1 MLEEIKLKSLNALVE
16 GLSQEELIWL
26 NGYMAGLVKGSQSE
40 VKGIPSVAEKI
51 TILFGTETGNS
62 KKLATAF
69 AAKSR
74 KIGLTAKL
82 SSMDQYKLS
91 DLEKEEILLVIIST
105 HGDGEPPAAA
115 KKFYDH
121 LHSNQLNLSKLKYS
135 VLALGDTAYPLF
147 CKAGEDVDAKLSGF
161 GAVSL
166 QALQKCDVDYEQS
179 ANEWFDLIVEKL
191 SLKRSAETK
200 LPIVSTSRQ
209 RKVYEGKIS
218 SKVNLNGNGSLKET
232 FHIEIEADE
241 LQYEP
246 GDSIGINP
254 ENPVAT
260 VRSIINLTGVNGLE
274 TILFKDQEISIEE
287 SLKGKLDIFFLAE
300 RVVKKYAAIVNQ
312 EIPSIRMDLLD
323 LIKIYPPKNAVQ
335 FKEILAVLEPIAPRL
350 YSISSSLTAHTGE
363 VHITVARNCFQLDQE
378 LRHGLCS
385 NYLSQFEEGAS
396 LKFYVHRNL
405 QFKLPSADKDII
417 MIGPG
422 TGVAPF
428 RAFIE
433 DRANTGATGKSW
445 LFFGDQHF
453 TTDFLYQ
460 TEWQGYLASG
470 VLTKMNVAFSRD
482 QQEKIYVQHKMLY
495 HALELYNW
503 LMDGAY
509 IFVCGAKNPMSV
521 DVEMALLKILES
533 EGSLSAEEAQN
544 FLNQLSAE
552 GRYVKDVY

>member
-26 NGYMAGLVKGSQSE
+26 NGYMAGLVKSSQSE
-40 VKGIPSVAEKI
+40 VKSIPSVAEKI

-69 AAKSR
+69 AAKLR

-105 HGDGEPPAAA
+105 HGEGEPPAAA

-121 LHSNQLNLSKLKYS
+121 LQNNQLNLSKLKYS

-147 CKAGEDVDAKLSGF
+147 CKAGEDIDVKLSGF

-166 QALQKCDVDYEQS
+166 HALQKCDADYEQS

-191 SLKRSAETK
+191 TLKQSAEIK
-200 LPIVSTSRQ
+200 LPSVSTSRQ
-209 RKVYEGKIS
+209 RKVYEGKIN

-232 FHIEIEADE
+232 FHIEIEAGE

-246 GDSIGINP
+246 GDSIGIIP

-274 TILFKDQEISIEE
+274 TIFLKDQEISIEE
-287 SLKGKLDIFFLAE
+287 SLNEKLNIFFLAE

-335 FKEILAVLEPIAPRL
+335 FKEILIVLEPIAPRL

-385 NYLSQFEEGAS
+385 NYLSQFEEGTS
-396 LKFYVHRNL
+396 IKFYVHRNL

-495 HALELYNW
+495 HAVELYDW
-503 LMDGAY
+503 LMNGAY
-509 IFVCGAKNPMSV
+509 VFVCGAKNPMSL
-521 DVEMALLKILES
+521 DVEIALLKILET

-552 GRYVKDVY
+552 NRYVKDVY

>member
-26 NGYMAGLVKGSQSE
+26 NGYMAGLVKVSQSE
-40 VKGIPSVAEKI
+40 TKGIPVVGKI

-91 DLEKEEILLVIIST
+91 DLEKEEILLIIIST

-121 LHSNQLNLSKLKYS
+121 LQSNQLNLSKLKYS

-147 CKAGEDVDAKLSGF
+147 CKAGEDVDAKLGSF
-161 GAVSL
+161 GALSL
-166 QALQKCDVDYEQS
+166 QGLQKCDVDYEQL
-179 ANEWFDLIVEKL
+179 ANEWFDLIVVKL
-191 SLKRSAETK
+191 SAKRSTEVK
-200 LPIVSTSRQ
+200 LPTVSTSRQ
-209 RKVYEGKIS
+209 KKLYEGKII
-218 SKVNLNGNGSLKET
+218 SKLNLNGKGSLKET
-232 FHIEIEADE
+232 FHIEIEANE

-246 GDSIGINP
+246 GDSIGITP

-260 VRSIINLTGVNGLE
+260 VKSIINLTGVNGSE
-274 TILFKDQEISIEE
+274 TILFIDQEILIEE
-287 SLKGKLDIFFLAE
+287 SLKKKLNIFFLAE
-300 RVVKKYAAIVNQ
+300 RIVKKYAAIVNQ
-312 EIPSIRMDLLD
+312 EIPAIRMDLLD
-323 LIKIYPPKNAVQ
+323 LIKIYSPKNAEQ
-335 FKEILAVLEPIAPRL
+335 FKEILLVLEPIAPRL
-350 YSISSSLTAHTGE
+350 YSISSSLMAHSGE

-385 NYLSQFEEGAS
+385 NYLSEFEEGARIN
-396 LKFYVHRNL
+396 FYVHNNL
-405 QFKLPSADKDII
+405 QFKLPPADRDII

-433 DRANTGATGKSW
+433 DRANTGAIGKSW

-453 TTDFLYQ
+453 TSDFLYQ

-470 VLTKMNVAFSRD
+470 ILTKMNVAFSRD
-482 QQEKIYVQHKMLY
+482 QQEKIYVQHKMLD
-495 HALELYNW
+495 HAAELYNW

-509 IFVCGAKNPMSV
+509 IFVCGAKSPMSV
-521 DVEMALLKILES
+521 DVENAILKILQL
-533 EGSLSAEEAQN
+533 EGSLSGEESQN
-544 FLNQLSAE
+544 FLNQLNAD

>member
-26 NGYMAGLVKGSQSE
+26 NGYMAGLVKSSQSE
-40 VKGIPSVAEKI
+40 VKSISSIAEKI

-82 SSMDQYKLS
+82 SSMDQYKQS

-121 LHSNQLNLSKLKYS
+121 LQSNQLNLSKLKYS

-147 CKAGEDVDAKLSGF
+147 CKAGEDMDAKLSSF

-166 QALQKCDVDYEQS
+166 HVLQKCDVDYELL

-191 SLKRSAETK
+191 SLKRSAEIK
-200 LPIVSTSRQ
+200 LPIVSTGRL
-209 RKVYEGKIS
+209 RKVYDGKIS

-246 GDSIGINP
+246 GDSIGIVP
-254 ENPVAT
+254 ENPAVK
-260 VRSIINLTGVNGLE
+260 VKSIIKHTGVIATD
-274 TILFKDQEISIEE
+274 TILIKDEEFSIEDA
-287 SLKGKLDIFFLAE
+287 LTKNLNIFFLAE
-300 RVVKKYAAIVNQ
+300 RVVKKYASIVNQ

-350 YSISSSLTAHTGE
+350 YSISSSLTAHTRE

-433 DRANTGATGKSW
+433 DRANTGIGKSW

-453 TTDFLYQ
+453 ATDFLYQ

-495 HALELYNW
+495 HAVELYNW
-503 LMDGAY
+503 VMDGAY
-509 IFVCGAKNPMSV
+509 VFVCGAKNPMSV

-533 EGSLSAEEAQN
+533 VGSLSAEEAQN
-544 FLNQLSAE
+544 LLNQLSAE